1 MSNLHTLNKI
11 IHENP
16 LTKVVKLKMRASGKE
31 NKHWQKISPIG
42 SKIVGLFGLNTIPE
56 SCTEIIITEGEYDAM
71 IAY

>member
-1 MSNLHTLNKI
+1 MNNQFTLNKI

-31 NKHWQKISPIG
+31 NKHWQKISPTG

-56 SCTEIIITEGEYDAM
+56 DCKEIIITEGEYDAM
-71 IAY
+71 IAF